1 MKTNT
6 KLKYLPIAAF
16 AASMARGQVEH
27 GSRPGGAWLD
37 HVSPV
42 PSTWVGRVE
51 QGLEVMAMASMPSE
65 CIEGR

>member
-27 GSRPGGAWLD
+27 GSITC
-37 HVSPV
+37 PV